1 MLIISANVVK
11 HNNVCYL
18 VTAQRIA
25 QRVNLQ
31 KLPTYRLDNNAKRTA

>member
-1 MLIISANVVK
+1 
-11 HNNVCYL
+11 

-31 KLPTYRLDNNAKRTA
+31 KLPTYRLDNNAKRTAWLDMTM